1 MVIMKM
7 VGFEEKYDWDEELGK
22 VWEKEDKLS
31 EERREKK
38 KQEKMKETINK
49 LLGLKKK
56 PFSDLSEKEYKKRYK
71 MLKTFYKTGR

>member
-1 MVIMKM
+1 MKM